1 MKVLMFA
8 PIFPPVIGG
17 PATQCFSLCKA
28 LVARGVG
35 VVVLTPGERF
45 ERKSPDGYPVYR
57 YPWKYT
63 HTALDKPIRWIV
75 FSLVYLTVL
84 VRERPNILHA
94 HSVSAPTFIAGAFA
108 RLFGIP
114 SIVKFAGDW
123 VWETLSTG
131 RIRGKDFDDIYA
143 SSIEGRF
150 LTWVE
155 KAGVSLY
162 NLVWTPS
169 LFRRDNVVAL
179 LGNDSKVRIIPNC
192 LILPPS
198 HVRELTQEDEQI
210 VISANRFI
218 PHKRVSSIVEAFA
231 NARTPHSRLILI
243 GGGEEKEERAVRD
256 TIERL
261 ELTQVVTCTG
271 ILQSAEIYELFK
283 KASFYVS
290 ASLEEGF
297 PNVFIE
303 AMHYGLP
310 IVATNV
316 GGCKEMV
323 IEGKT
328 GYLVD
333 PMDMDELSSKM
344 HTLLTDLSQRNEFA
358 KRAHTESEKYDL
370 TVVVDEFIA
379 LYNSMLSKKI

>member
-45 ERKSPDGYPVYR
+45 EMKSPHGYPVYR

-63 HTALDKPIRWIV
+63 HTAVDKPIRWIV
-75 FSLVYLTVL
+75 FFFVFLTVL
-84 VRERPNILHA
+84 ARERPNILHS
-94 HSVSAPTFIAGAFA
+94 HSVSAPTFIAGTLAK
-108 RLFGIP
+108 LFRIP

-143 SSIEGRF
+143 SSIEGKF

-155 KAGVSLY
+155 RTGVSLY
-162 NLVWTPS
+162 DLVWTPS

-179 LGNDSKVRIIPNC
+179 LGNDNKVRIIPNS

-198 HVRELTQEDEQI
+198 HVRELTQEDESI

-231 NARTPHSRLILI
+231 KARTPNSRLVLI
-243 GGGEEKEERAVRD
+243 GGGEEKEEKVVAD
-256 TIERL
+256 TITRL
-261 ELTQVVTCTG
+261 GLEEVVTCTG

-283 KASFYVS
+283 QASFYVS

-310 IVATNV
+310 IVATDV

-323 IEGKT
+323 LEGET

-333 PMDMDELSSKM
+333 PMDMDELSARM
-344 HTLLTDLSQRNEFA
+344 HTLLTDISLRNAFA
-358 KRAHTESEKYDL
+358 KRAVKESEKYDL
-370 TVVVDEFIA
+370 TIVVDEFIA
-379 LYNSMLSKKI
+379 LYTSMLSK